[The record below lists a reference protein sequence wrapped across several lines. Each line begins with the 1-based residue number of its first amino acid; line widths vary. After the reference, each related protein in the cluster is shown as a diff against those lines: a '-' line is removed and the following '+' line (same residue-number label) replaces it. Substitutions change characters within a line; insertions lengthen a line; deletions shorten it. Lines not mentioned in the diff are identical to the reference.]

1 MERDNKKNERRY
13 QLKFIS
19 HRGNIDRVNE
29 NLENNPNY
37 IQKALDLGYD
47 VEIDVRLIDENLFL
61 GHDNPDFEVS
71 LDFLKNEK
79 LWCHAKNLDAL
90 DFMIKEEIQCFWHQ
104 EDDYT
109 ITSTGKIWAYPGKPV
124 TNQTVIVLMENFTI
138 NEVLLLK
145 DCYGICADNI
155 LEVKNI
161 LKI

>member
-109 ITSTGKIWAYPGKPV
+109 ITSKGFIWTYPGKKLFLKS
-124 TNQTVIVLMENFTI
+124 ICVLPEKFNYKKI
-138 NEVLLLK
+138 K
-145 DCYGICADNI
+145 CSGICSDFIEKYN
-155 LEVKNI
+155 
-161 LKI
+161 